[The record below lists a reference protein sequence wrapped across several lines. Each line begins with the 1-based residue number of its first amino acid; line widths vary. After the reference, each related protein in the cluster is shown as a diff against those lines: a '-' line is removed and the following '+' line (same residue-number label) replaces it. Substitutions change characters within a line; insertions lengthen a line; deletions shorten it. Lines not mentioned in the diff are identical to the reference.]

1 MIRFVLI
8 FFILSFLTNCQ
19 SVKDGI
25 ALKKKEAA
33 DEFLVEK
40 KNPLVEP
47 PEFGVLPVPGKE
59 LSLGEKSENI
69 KNILSKRN
77 NKISQTENNSSSK
90 KIEENIL
97 NKIKNK

>member
-1 MIRFVLI
+1 M
-8 FFILSFLTNCQ
+8 
-19 SVKDGI
+19 
-25 ALKKKEAA
+25 
-33 DEFLVEK
+33 
-40 KNPLVEP
+40 
-47 PEFGVLPVPGKE
+47 LPVPGKE